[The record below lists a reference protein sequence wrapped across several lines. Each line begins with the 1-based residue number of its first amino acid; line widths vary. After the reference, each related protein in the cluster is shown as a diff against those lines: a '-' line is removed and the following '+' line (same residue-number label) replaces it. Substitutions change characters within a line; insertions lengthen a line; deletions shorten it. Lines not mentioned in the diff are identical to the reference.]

1 MAKAKPN
8 RAARQA
14 RRTAA
19 KQVRAKAKTARQRRH
34 RLTRLAWA
42 ASSLLVVALAATWV
56 TAEVRHAG
64 ARAGTVRFDRST
76 GQLAFDLPAFAGG
89 RITSASLAGTPL
101 VLNFYASWCQVCNA
115 EMPQFERV
123 HQELAGKVNFLGV
136 NPQSNDTDT
145 AQAAM
150 VRRTGVTYPT
160 ARDAGD
166 VLLNQFNTT
175 GALPTTL
182 LITTSGRVVDVHN
195 GGLDQAGLQGLI
207 ARDLGVALP

>member
-1 MAKAKPN
+1 MAKPTSAAK
-8 RAARQA
+8 QA

-19 KQVRAKAKTARQRRH
+19 KQTRAKAQAARQRQQ

-42 ASSLLVVALAATWV
+42 ASSLLVVALTAIWV
-56 TAEVRHAG
+56 TAQVRHEA
-64 ARAGTVRFDRST
+64 ARAGTVRLDRSS

-89 RITSASLAGTPL
+89 RITSTSLAGTPL
-101 VLNFYASWCQVCNA
+101 VINFYASWCQVCNA

-123 HQELAGKVNFLGV
+123 HQKLAGKVNFLGV
-136 NPQSNDTDT
+136 NPQSNDTDA

-160 ARDAGD
+160 ARDAAD
-166 VLLNQFNTT
+166 VLLTQFNTT

-182 LITTSGRVVDVHN
+182 LITASGRVVDVHN

-207 ARDLGVALP
+207 TRDLGVTV

>member
-1 MAKAKPN
+1 VAKPN
-8 RAARQA
+8 SAAKQA

-19 KQVRAKAKTARQRRH
+19 KQARARAQAARQRRH
-34 RLTRLAWA
+34 RLARLAGVGA
-42 ASSLLVVALAATWV
+42 SLLVVALTAIWV
-56 TAEVRHAG
+56 TAQVRHEG
-64 ARAGTVRFDRST
+64 ARAGAVRFDRST
-76 GQLAFDLPAFAGG
+76 GQLAFDLPAFTGG
-89 RITSASLAGTPL
+89 RITSTSLAGTPL
-101 VLNFYASWCQVCNA
+101 VINFYASWCQVCNA

-123 HQELAGKVNFLGV
+123 HQKLAGKVHFLGV
-136 NPQSNDTDT
+136 NPQSNDTDA

-182 LITTSGRVVDVHN
+182 LITASGRVVDVHN

-207 ARDLGVALP
+207 ARDLRVSLP